1 MQNLFDLTNAP
12 LIYLDWS
19 IYLLM
24 KLTSEAASWIRW
36 DLLLSFSAKGK
47 GVHYVYINQ

>member
-1 MQNLFDLTNAP
+1 MHDLFDLTNAP
-12 LIYLDWS
+12 LIYMDWS

-36 DLLLSFSAKGK
+36 DFLLSFPAKGK
-47 GVHYVYINQ
+47 GARYNNMNE